1 MTKQSGTERYAA
13 RRAEMAAETR
23 TRILDACIV
32 ILSKG
37 VAELSIPAVA
47 EEAGVS
53 VPTVYRNFPDKKTLV
68 TETAMYLR
76 DLRRPRAEG
85 TTTLATLHAALT
97 EEYTRTASL
106 NETVKAALMS
116 EPVLAARKDSGMR
129 ESRIKQSAELL
140 APATTGMSA
149 ADKERLAKI
158 VAVWCSSWAQRGF
171 ADVVGASPEEA
182 ADIVAWGVAR
192 LLGRESLSDEPV
204 TSKKKR

>member
-53 VPTVYRNFPDKKTLV
+53 VPTVYRNFPDKKNLV

-76 DLRRPRAEG
+76 DMRKPRSEG
-85 TTTLATLHAALT
+85 TTLANLHEALVT
-97 EEYTRTASL
+97 EYGRSASMT
-106 NETVKAALMS
+106 ETVKAALMS
-116 EPVLAARKDSGMR
+116 EPVLAARKESGMR
-129 ESRIKQSAELL
+129 EQRMKLTMDML
-140 APATTGMSA
+140 APATQGMSA
-149 ADKERLAKI
+149 ADKDRLAKLI
-158 VAVWCSSWAQRGF
+158 AVWCSSWTQRGF

-182 ADIVAWGVAR
+182 AELVAWGVAR
-192 LLGRESLSDEPV
+192 LLGRESLSDEP
-204 TSKKKR
+204 TAKKKR

>member
-47 EEAGVS
+47 EQAGVS

-76 DLRRPRAEG
+76 EMRRPRSEMP
-85 TTTLATLHAALT
+85 TLATLHAALT
-97 EEYTRTASL
+97 EEYARTASL

-116 EPVLAARKDSGMR
+116 EPVLAARKESGMR
-129 ESRIKQSAELL
+129 ETRIKQSAEML
-140 APATTGMSA
+140 APATTGMPA
-149 ADKERLAKI
+149 ADKERLAKL
-158 VAVWCSSWAQRGF
+158 VAVWCSSWTQRAF

-192 LLGRESLSDEPV
+192 LLGRESLADGPA
-204 TSKKKR
+204 TAKKKR